1 MDYNHLRKRANPMTE
16 NPISQFQGKKYI
28 AIETYRKSGEPVKTP
43 VWFVEDNGALFVNTG
58 ASSGKVKRLRR
69 NSQSKVV
76 PCSMGGNPQGT
87 WVAAVAEFV
96 TDEQQSAKID
106 ALLKKKYGFQKA
118 LLDLFGSRDKSASVT
133 LKLQLAG

>member
-1 MDYNHLRKRANPMTE
+1 
-16 NPISQFQGKKYI
+16 
-28 AIETYRKSGEPVKTP
+28 
-43 VWFVEDNGALFVNTG
+43 
-58 ASSGKVKRLRR
+58 
-69 NSQSKVV
+69 
-76 PCSMGGNPQGT
+76 MGGNPQGT